1 MDVIDLLKS
10 QIAKNESERIA
21 NDANETTRPKILHT
35 QYLGDRTVQ
44 QLGQE
49 PIENAVVLNNAANA
63 IGDALMPLAKGSPLQ
78 RFDSVNQDDGV
89 GTKRRSLL
97 DDEANRN
104 RRSTITIRTGE
115 QKPANDPLIGTPRGD
130 DPLPPIYPPPFG
142 CVPVGGGG
150 VNCIWTT
157 NATPPTEY
165 QSHGSAVINEN
176 GLELFLHCKI
186 AVVPPTDLG
195 CTFLQKWKCSGG
207 VCSLDANGPY
217 NSQAECEAARI
228 PAGFT
233 GGQCATN
240 YEVYWRATCIR
251 TGNFDP
257 TQLGDVRVLV
267 GYSNVTGFDYFLGP
281 LTSIG
286 TPYEGF
292 NKYFF
297 FNISTGN
304 GDIKG
309 FTTFVGIGDTG
320 PTGARWS
327 VPVIDHITGSP
338 NNCGNPPFKCP

>member
-186 AVVPPTDLG
+186 GVVPPTDLG

-217 NSQAECEAARI
+217 NSQAECEAALVNNVFNSPTGTKFFSNLTDGRI
-228 PAGFT
+228 KFPVSGATYYPSGTTAEIRPFGGGF
-233 GGQCATN
+233 
-240 YEVYWRATCIR
+240 
-251 TGNFDP
+251 FDAYING
-257 TQLGDVRVLV
+257 TRMGL
-267 GYSNVTGFDYFLGP
+267 SN
-281 LTSIG
+281 
-286 TPYEGF
+286 GF
-292 NKYFF
+292 NIGVL
-297 FNISTGN
+297 NIYGEN
-304 GDIKG
+304 L
-309 FTTFVGIGDTG
+309 
-320 PTGARWS
+320 A
-327 VPVIDHITGSP
+327 
-338 NNCGNPPFKCP
+338 GNPVPPALGCP

>member
-186 AVVPPTDLG
+186 GVVPPTDLG
-195 CTFLQKWKCSGG
+195 CTFLDKWKCSGG
-207 VCSLDANGPY
+207 VCSPDANGPY

-228 PAGFT
+228 VG
-233 GGQCATN
+233 
-240 YEVYWRATCIR
+240 
-251 TGNFDP
+251 
-257 TQLGDVRVLV
+257 RVLTTQSFSQNFNGAV
-267 GYSNVTGFDYFLGP
+267 ATTYPFTVTAPAIVSTYTNIKCYLVSGVADDCLVFGSF
-281 LTSIG
+281 TSPCAYGRVWI
-286 TPYEGF
+286 
-292 NKYFF
+292 
-297 FNISTGN
+297 
-304 GDIKG
+304 
-309 FTTFVGIGDTG
+309 
-320 PTGARWS
+320 
-327 VPVIDHITGSP
+327 GSP
-338 NNCGNPPFKCP
+338 NVLVSSGSTSVSGSVINLIAGGCSVSLSLRWEGDVFICP

>member
-186 AVVPPTDLG
+186 GVVPPTDLG

-207 VCSLDANGPY
+207 VCSPDANGPY
-217 NSQAECEAARI
+217 NSQAECEAALI
-228 PAGFT
+228 PPTFT
-233 GGQCATN
+233 GGQCAVLYRAN
-240 YEVYWRATCIR
+240 YISEMRR
-251 TGNFDP
+251 SSTGALILSNS
-257 TQLGDVRVLV
+257 
-267 GYSNVTGFDYFLGP
+267 YSNLIGGTPMGPILTGPVRTVSGGSLSFPVIASNGTFYCNLIGGASRPSPDVFDYFIINF
-281 LTSIG
+281 S
-286 TPYEGF
+286 F
-292 NKYFF
+292 
-297 FNISTGN
+297 S
-304 GDIKG
+304 
-309 FTTFVGIGDTG
+309 
-320 PTGARWS
+320 R
-327 VPVIDHITGSP
+327 IDGLP
-338 NNCGNPPFKCP
+338 DNCGNLPSTCP